1 MEIYGYFGL
10 TFPEAGCIIIGKY
23 FRRKFNLTNSV
34 KRTGLSILGLL
45 QGAFGSYLAL
55 VGVALAFPGTS
66 PHDKDYEEDMFVA
79 PLGFLIMFIWLLVM
93 ASSIVLLRKNKGNF
107 LSFMIP
113 WAVGLGGC
121 ILYFIIR

>member
-1 MEIYGYFGL
+1 M
-10 TFPEAGCIIIGKY
+10 
-23 FRRKFNLTNSV
+23 TNSV

-93 ASSIVLLRKNKGNF
+93 ASAIVLLRKNKGNL

-113 WAVGLGGC
+113 WAVGLCGC